1 MSTEDAIAASNGD
14 DSPRYRVAVRAL
26 CEFTARAGDL
36 DLRFTPAPTAQQ
48 GIAGHQVVASRRG
61 EHYEHEVTLEGRYG
75 ALVVRGRADGYDP
88 VRQRLEEVKTR
99 RGDIEAMPANQ
110 RALHWAQAK
119 VYAAL
124 MCRER
129 ALETIEVALVY
140 FDIEHQQESVLV
152 ETMARPALE
161 AFFVAQ
167 CERFIDWAEQELAHE
182 AARSRALSQLAFPH
196 ADFRPGQRALAE
208 SVFKAISTR
217 RDLMLQAPTGIG
229 KTLGTLF
236 PALKAMPGQRLDRLF
251 FLTART
257 TGRRLALEALTTLG
271 MAAAR
276 KEKAAHKDESNHEDE
291 APYEKEGSAP
301 GVRTLE
307 LIARDKAC
315 EHPELACHG
324 ESCPLASGFYDRLP
338 AARQAAVLQGWLDH
352 ASLRAVALSHR
363 VCPYYLGQEMAHWC
377 DVVIGDVNYW
387 FDTSAMLYA
396 LTRQHQWRVSLLIDE
411 AHNLVERG
419 RAMYGAEFDQ
429 GRFAAA
435 RRDAPAVL
443 KRPLDRLWRQWK
455 ALLREHD
462 GDYVCLEAPPRK
474 LFNALSQFVTSVG
487 DLMVDTPIGIES
499 ALLDAWFDA
508 MQIGRIAELAGE
520 IDPGHYLFDIERR
533 GRSATLS
540 LRNVVPAPLLAPRF
554 EAAHA
559 AILFSATLSPGHYY
573 RDQLGLAATT
583 PWLEMASPFEA
594 GQLEVHLAGHIST
607 RYRDRRASLVPIA
620 ELMACQ
626 FHQRP
631 GNYLAFFSSFDY
643 LEQVSEALANHA
655 PDVPQWSQARRMSEP
670 ERDAFLARFT
680 MTGQGI
686 GFAVLG
692 GIFGE
697 GIDLPGDRLI
707 GAFVA
712 TLGLSQFNPVNEQMK
727 ARMETLFGD
736 GYRYAY
742 LYPGMTRVVQ
752 AAGRVIRS
760 PEDRGVIHLIDDRF
774 RRGDI
779 QTLFPS
785 WWALPVEHTT

>member
-1 MSTEDAIAASNGD
+1 MIAPTGDTET
-14 DSPRYRVAVRAL
+14 PRYRVAVRAL
-26 CEFTARAGDL
+26 CEFTARSGDL

-48 GIAGHQVVASRRG
+48 GIAGHQVVAARRG
-61 EHYEHEVTLEGRYG
+61 EHYEHEVALEGRYG
-75 ALVVRGRADGYDP
+75 ALIVRGRADGYDP
-88 VRQRLEEVKTR
+88 TLGRLEEIKTH
-99 RGDIEAMPANQ
+99 RGDVDAMPANQ

-124 MCRER
+124 LCRER
-129 ALETIEVALVY
+129 GLERVEVALVY
-140 FDIEHQQESVLV
+140 FDIEQQRETVLA
-152 ETMARPALE
+152 ETMDRPALDV
-161 AFFVAQ
+161 FFTEQ
-167 CERFIDWAEQELAHE
+167 CERFIDWAEQEMTHVAT
-182 AARSRALSQLAFPH
+182 RSQRLEQLSFPH
-196 ADFRPGQRALAE
+196 ADFRPGQRSLAE
-208 SVFKAISTR
+208 SVYKAISTR

-236 PALKAMPGQRLDRLF
+236 PALKAMPAQQLDRVF

-271 MAAAR
+271 LADSG
-276 KEKAAHKDESNHEDE
+276 KENDS
-291 APYEKEGSAP
+291 

-307 LIARDKAC
+307 LIARERAC

-324 ESCPLASGFYDRLP
+324 DSCPLASGFYDRLFD
-338 AARQAAVLQGWLDH
+338 ARQAAVQQGFLDH
-352 ASLRAVALSHR
+352 DSLRRVARAHR

-396 LTRQHQWRVSLLIDE
+396 LAQQHQWRVSLLIDE

-419 RAMYGAEFDQ
+419 RGMYGAEFDQ

-435 RRDAPAVL
+435 RRDAPAAL
-443 KRPLDRLWRQWK
+443 KRPMDRVWRQWK

-474 LFNALSQFVTSVG
+474 LFNALSQFVTALG
-487 DLMVDTPIGIES
+487 DWMVDSPVALES
-499 ALLDAWFDA
+499 ALLEAWFDA
-508 MQIGRIAELAGE
+508 MQIARIAELAAE
-520 IDPGHYLFDIERR
+520 IDDSHYLFDIERR
-533 GRSATLS
+533 GRNATLS

-554 EAAHA
+554 RAAHA
-559 AILFSATLSPGHYY
+559 AIVFSATLSPGHYY
-573 RDQLGLAATT
+573 RDQLGLGSAT
-583 PWLEMASPFEA
+583 PWLEMTSPFTA
-594 GQLEVHLAGHIST
+594 CQLEVHLDDHVST
-607 RYRDRRASLVPIA
+607 RYRDRGASLSPVA
-620 ELMACQ
+620 KLMADQ
-626 FHQRP
+626 FRQRP

-643 LEQVSEALANHA
+643 LEQVSNALAGHA
-655 PDVPQWSQARRMSEP
+655 PDVPQWSQARRMSES

-680 MTGQGI
+680 QGGKGI

-697 GIDLPGDRLI
+697 GIDLPGERLI
-707 GAFVA
+707 GAFIA

-742 LYPGMTRVVQ
+742 LYPGVTRVVQ

-760 PEDRGVIHLIDDRF
+760 PEDRGVVHLIDDRF
-774 RRGDI
+774 RRRDI
-779 QTLFPS
+779 QALLPG
-785 WWALPVEHTT
+785 WWALPPRG

>member
-1 MSTEDAIAASNGD
+1 MSTEGAIAESNGD
-14 DSPRYRVAVRAL
+14 DTPRYRVAVRAL

-88 VRQRLEEVKTR
+88 TRQRLEEVKTR

-129 ALETIEVALVY
+129 DLETMEVALVY
-140 FDIEHQQESVLV
+140 FDIEQQRETVLV
-152 ETMARPALE
+152 ETMARGALE
-161 AFFVAQ
+161 AFFIAQ

-182 AARSRALSQLAFPH
+182 AARAQRLLQLTFPH
-196 ADFRPGQRALAE
+196 PDFRPGQRALAE

-236 PALKAMPGQRLDRLF
+236 PALKAMPGQQLDRLF

-271 MAAAR
+271 MA
-276 KEKAAHKDESNHEDE
+276 
-291 APYEKEGSAP
+291 GSAEADAGDAALKP

-315 EHPELACHG
+315 EHPDLACHG
-324 ESCPLASGFYDRLP
+324 DSCPLANGFYDRLP
-338 AARQAAVLQGWLDH
+338 QARQAAVARGWLDH
-352 ASLRAVALSHR
+352 AGLREVALAHR

-396 LTRQHQWRVSLLIDE
+396 LARQHQWRVSLLIDE

-435 RRDAPAVL
+435 RREAPAVL

-474 LFNALSQFVTSVG
+474 LFNALSQFVTQVG
-487 DLMVDTPIGIES
+487 DLMVDTPIALES
-499 ALLDAWFDA
+499 ALLEAWFDA
-508 MQIGRIAELAGE
+508 MQIVRIAELAGE
-520 IDPGHYLFDIERR
+520 CDPDHYLFDIERR
-533 GRSATLS
+533 GRNATLS
-540 LRNVVPAPLLAPRF
+540 LRNVVPAPLLAARF
-554 EAAHA
+554 DAAQA

-573 RDQLGLAATT
+573 RDQLGLAPTT
-583 PWLEMASPFEA
+583 PWLEMASPFTA

-607 RYRDRRASLVPIA
+607 RYRDRRASLAPIA
-620 ELMACQ
+620 ELIARQ
-626 FHQRP
+626 FYQRP

-643 LEQVSEALANHA
+643 LEQVREALAEHA
-655 PDVPQWSQARRMSEP
+655 PEVPHWSQARRMSEP
-670 ERDAFLARFT
+670 ERDAFLSRFT
-680 MTGQGI
+680 LAGQGI

-697 GIDLPGDRLI
+697 GIDLPGERLI

-774 RRGDI
+774 RRTEI
-779 QTLFPS
+779 QALLPRWWTLPPP
-785 WWALPVEHTT
+785 ARHNDDGR

>member
-1 MSTEDAIAASNGD
+1 MSTAPAITAPTD
-14 DSPRYRVAVRAL
+14 VESPRYRVAVRAL
-26 CEFTARAGDL
+26 CEFTARTGDL

-61 EHYEHEVTLEGRYG
+61 EHYEHEVTLEGQYG

-129 ALETIEVALVY
+129 GLESLEVALVY
-140 FDIEHQQESVLV
+140 FDIEQQRETVLV
-152 ETMARPALE
+152 ETMDRHALE
-161 AFFVAQ
+161 AFFIVQ

-182 AARSRALSQLAFPH
+182 AARAQRLAQLEFPH

-236 PALKAMPGQRLDRLF
+236 PALKAMPGQQLDRLF

-271 MAAAR
+271 MA
-276 KEKAAHKDESNHEDE
+276 E
-291 APYEKEGSAP
+291 ACEEGAGSS
-301 GVRTLE
+301 VRTLE

-315 EHPELACHG
+315 EHPDLACHG
-324 ESCPLASGFYDRLP
+324 DSCPLASGFYDRLP
-338 AARQAAVLQGWLDH
+338 EARQAAVDKGWLDH
-352 ASLRAVALSHR
+352 AGLKEVALAHR

-396 LTRQHQWRVSLLIDE
+396 MARQHQWRVSVLIDE

-429 GRFAAA
+429 GRFAPA
-435 RRDAPAVL
+435 RRDAPPAL

-462 GDYVCLEAPPRK
+462 GNYVCLEAPPRK
-474 LFNALSQFVTSVG
+474 LFNALSQFVTAVG
-487 DLMVDTPIGIES
+487 DLMVETPVGLES
-499 ALLDAWFDA
+499 ALLEAWFDA
-508 MQIGRIAELAGE
+508 MQIVRIAELAGE
-520 IDPGHYLFDIERR
+520 CDPDHYLFDIERR
-533 GRSATLS
+533 GKSATLS
-540 LRNVVPAPLLAPRF
+540 LRNVVPAPLLAARF
-554 EAAHA
+554 EAAHS

-573 RDQLGLAATT
+573 RDQLGLAPST
-583 PWLEMASPFEA
+583 PWLEMASPFTG

-607 RYRDRRASLVPIA
+607 RYRDRAASLAPIA
-620 ELMACQ
+620 ALMADQ
-626 FHQRP
+626 FYQRP

-643 LEQVSEALANHA
+643 LEQVREALAEHA

-680 MTGQGI
+680 LDGQGI

-697 GIDLPGDRLI
+697 GIDLPGERLI

-712 TLGLSQFNPVNEQMK
+712 TLGLAQFNPVNEQMK

-742 LYPGMTRVVQ
+742 LYPGITRVVQ

-774 RRGDI
+774 RRGEI
-779 QTLFPS
+779 QALLPS
-785 WWALPVEHTT
+785 WWALPSADRSNDLSG

>member
-1 MSTEDAIAASNGD
+1 MSTAGAIAESSGD
-14 DSPRYRVAVRAL
+14 DTPRYRVAVRAL
-26 CEFTARAGDL
+26 CEFTARTGDL

-61 EHYEHEVTLEGRYG
+61 KHYEHEVTLEGRYG
-75 ALVVRGRADGYDP
+75 ALIVRGRADGYDP

-99 RGDIEAMPANQ
+99 RGGIEAMPANQ

-124 MCRER
+124 MCRQR
-129 ALETIEVALVY
+129 DLETIEVALVY
-140 FDIEHQQESVLV
+140 FDIEQQRETVLV
-152 ETMARPALE
+152 ETMARDALE
-161 AFFVAQ
+161 AFFIAQ

-182 AARSRALSQLAFPH
+182 TARSRTLSQLAFPH

-236 PALKAMPGQRLDRLF
+236 PAIKAMPGQRLDRLF
-251 FLTART
+251 FLTSRT

-271 MAAAR
+271 MADAA
-276 KEKAAHKDESNHEDE
+276 EADAGDAALN
-291 APYEKEGSAP
+291 P

-324 ESCPLASGFYDRLP
+324 DSCPLASGFYDRLP
-338 AARQAAVLQGWLDH
+338 AARQAAVQQGWLDH
-352 ASLRAVALSHR
+352 GSLRAVALAHR

-435 RRDAPAVL
+435 RREAPAVL

-462 GDYVCLEAPPRK
+462 GDYACLETPPRK
-474 LFNALSQFVTSVG
+474 LFNALSQFVTQVG
-487 DLMVDTPIGIES
+487 DLMVDTPIGLES
-499 ALLDAWFDA
+499 ALLEAWFDA
-508 MQIGRIAELAGE
+508 MQIVRIAELADE
-520 IDPGHYLFDIERR
+520 CDAGHYLFDIERR

-573 RDQLGLAATT
+573 RDQLGLDSVT

-607 RYRDRRASLVPIA
+607 RYRDRRASLAPIA
-620 ELMACQ
+620 ELMAHQ

-643 LEQVSEALANHA
+643 LEQVRGALAEYA
-655 PDVPQWSQARRMSEP
+655 PEVPQWSQARRMSEP

-680 MTGQGI
+680 LKGQGI

-697 GIDLPGDRLI
+697 GIDLPGERLI

-760 PEDRGVIHLIDDRF
+760 PEDQGVIYLIDDRF
-774 RRGDI
+774 RRTEI
-779 QTLFPS
+779 QALLPRWWTLPPP
-785 WWALPVEHTT
+785 ARHNNDGR

>member
-1 MSTEDAIAASNGD
+1 MSTEGAIAESNGD
-14 DSPRYRVAVRAL
+14 DTPRYRVAVRAL
-26 CEFTARAGDL
+26 CEFSARAGDL

-88 VRQRLEEVKTR
+88 TRQRLEEVKTR
-99 RGDIEAMPANQ
+99 RGDIETMPANQ
-110 RALHWAQAK
+110 RSLHWAQAK

-129 ALETIEVALVY
+129 DLETMEVALVY
-140 FDIEHQQESVLV
+140 FDIEQQRETVLV
-152 ETMARPALE
+152 ETMARNALE
-161 AFFVAQ
+161 AFFIAQ

-182 AARSRALSQLAFPH
+182 AARAQSLAQLVFPH
-196 ADFRPGQRALAE
+196 PDFRPGQRTLAE

-236 PALKAMPGQRLDRLF
+236 PALKAMPGQQLDRLF
-251 FLTART
+251 FLTSRT

-271 MAAAR
+271 MAGAA
-276 KEKAAHKDESNHEDE
+276 ESDAGDAALKS
-291 APYEKEGSAP
+291 

-315 EHPELACHG
+315 EHPDLACHG
-324 ESCPLASGFYDRLP
+324 DSCPLANGFYDRLP
-338 AARQAAVLQGWLDH
+338 QARQAAVARGWLDH
-352 ASLRAVALSHR
+352 AGLRDVALAHR

-396 LTRQHQWRVSLLIDE
+396 LARQQQWRVSLLIDE

-435 RRDAPAVL
+435 RREAPAGL
-443 KRPLDRLWRQWK
+443 KRSLDRLWRQWK
-455 ALLREHD
+455 GLLREHD
-462 GDYVCLEAPPRK
+462 GDYVCLKAPPRK
-474 LFNALSQFVTSVG
+474 LFNALSQFVTQVG
-487 DLMVDTPIGIES
+487 DLMVDTPIGLES
-499 ALLDAWFDA
+499 VLLDAWFDA
-508 MQIGRIAELAGE
+508 MQIVRIAELAGE
-520 IDPGHYLFDIERR
+520 CDTDHYLFDIERR
-533 GRSATLS
+533 GRNATLS
-540 LRNVVPAPLLAPRF
+540 LRNVVPAPLLAARF
-554 EAAHA
+554 DAAQA
-559 AILFSATLSPGHYY
+559 AILFSATLSPDHYY
-573 RDQLGLAATT
+573 RDQLGLAPTT
-583 PWLEMASPFEA
+583 PWLEMASPFTG

-607 RYRDRRASLVPIA
+607 RYRDRHASLAPIA
-620 ELMACQ
+620 ELMARQ

-643 LEQVSEALANHA
+643 LEQVRETLAEHA
-655 PDVPQWSQARRMSEP
+655 PEIPHWSQARRMSEP
-670 ERDAFLARFT
+670 ERDAFLSRFALA
-680 MTGQGI
+680 GQGI

-697 GIDLPGDRLI
+697 GIDLPGERLI

-727 ARMETLFGD
+727 ACMETLFGD

-774 RRGDI
+774 RRTEV
-779 QTLFPS
+779 QALLPS
-785 WWALPVEHTT
+785 WWTLPSAD

>member
-1 MSTEDAIAASNGD
+1 MSTDHVTTEDET
-14 DSPRYRVAVRAL
+14 PRYRVAVRAL
-26 CEFTARAGDL
+26 CEFTARSGDL

-48 GIAGHQVVASRRG
+48 GIAGHQVVATRRG
-61 EHYEHEVTLEGRYG
+61 EHYEQEVTLEGCHG
-75 ALVVRGRADGYDP
+75 ALIVRGRADGYDP
-88 VRQRLEEVKTR
+88 TLNRLEEVKTH
-99 RGDIEAMPANQ
+99 RGDVDAMPANQ

-129 ALETIEVALVY
+129 GLERMEVALVY
-140 FDIEHQQESVLV
+140 FDIEQQRETVLA
-152 ETMARPALE
+152 EMMDCQALE
-161 AFFVAQ
+161 TFFTRQ
-167 CERFIDWAEQELAHE
+167 CERFIDWAEQEMAHI
-182 AARSRALSQLAFPH
+182 ATRSQRLEQLTFPH

-208 SVFKAISTR
+208 SVYKAISTR

-236 PALKAMPGQRLDRLF
+236 PALKAIPGQQLDRVF

-257 TGRRLALEALTTLG
+257 TGRQLALEALTTLG
-271 MAAAR
+271 LATSG
-276 KEKAAHKDESNHEDE
+276 DERES
-291 APYEKEGSAP
+291 

-307 LIARDKAC
+307 LIARERAC

-324 ESCPLASGFYDRLP
+324 DSCPLASGFYDRLP
-338 AARQAAVLQGWLDH
+338 DARQAAVQQGFLDH
-352 ASLRAVALSHR
+352 ASLRRVALAHR
-363 VCPYYLGQEMAHWC
+363 VCPYYLGQEMARWC

-396 LTRQHQWRVSLLIDE
+396 LAQQHQWRVSLLIDE

-419 RAMYGAEFDQ
+419 RGMYGAEFDQ

-435 RRDAPAVL
+435 RRDAPTAL
-443 KRPLDRLWRQWK
+443 KRPMDRVWRQWK

-462 GDYVCLEAPPRK
+462 GDYVYLEAPPRK
-474 LFNALSQFVTSVG
+474 LFNALSQFVTALG
-487 DLMVDTPIGIES
+487 DWMVDSPVALES
-499 ALLDAWFDA
+499 ALLEAWFDA
-508 MQIGRIAELAGE
+508 MQIARIAELAAQ
-520 IDPGHYLFDIERR
+520 IDDSHYLFDIERR
-533 GRSATLS
+533 GRNVTLS

-554 EAAHA
+554 RAAHA

-573 RDQLGLAATT
+573 RDQLGLGSAT
-583 PWLEMASPFEA
+583 PWLEMASPFTA
-594 GQLEVHLAGHIST
+594 CQLEVLLDDHVST
-607 RYRDRRASLVPIA
+607 RYRDRSASLSPIA
-620 ELMACQ
+620 ELMADQ
-626 FHQRP
+626 FRRRP

-643 LEQVSEALANHA
+643 LEQVSHALAEQA
-655 PDVPQWSQARRMSEP
+655 PDVAQWSQARRMSEP
-670 ERDAFLARFT
+670 ERDAFLARFEKE
-680 MTGQGI
+680 GQGI

-697 GIDLPGDRLI
+697 GIDLPGERLI
-707 GAFVA
+707 GAFIA

-742 LYPGMTRVVQ
+742 LYPGITRVVQ

-760 PEDRGVIHLIDDRF
+760 PQDRGVIHLIDDRF
-774 RRGDI
+774 RRGNI
-779 QTLFPS
+779 QRLLPG
-785 WWALPVEHTT
+785 WWALPPRD

>member
-1 MSTEDAIAASNGD
+1 MSDEEAIAALNGD
-14 DSPRYRVAVRAL
+14 DTPRYRVAVRAL

-61 EHYEHEVTLEGRYG
+61 EHYEHEVALEGRYG
-75 ALVVRGRADGYDP
+75 ALIVRGRADGFDP
-88 VRQRLEEVKTR
+88 TLKRLEEVKTH
-99 RGDIEAMPANQ
+99 RGDIDAMPANQ

-119 VYAAL
+119 VYGAL
-124 MCRER
+124 LCRER
-129 ALETIEVALVY
+129 SLDSLEIALVY
-140 FDIEHQQESVLV
+140 FDIEQQQESVLV
-152 ETMARPALE
+152 ETMTRDALE
-161 AFFVAQ
+161 AFFIEQ
-167 CERFIDWAEQELAHE
+167 CERFIHWAEQELAHE
-182 AARSRALSQLAFPH
+182 AARTQRLTQLSFPH
-196 ADFRPGQRALAE
+196 SDFRPGQRALAE

-271 MAAAR
+271 MAHPPVD
-276 KEKAAHKDESNHEDE
+276 KGDS
-291 APYEKEGSAP
+291 GI
-301 GVRTLE
+301 RTLE
-307 LIARDKAC
+307 LIARDRAC

-338 AARQAAVLQGWLDH
+338 RARQAAVRAGWLDQQG
-352 ASLRAVALSHR
+352 LRRVALDHS
-363 VCPYYLGQEMAHWC
+363 VCPYYLSQEMAHWC

-435 RRDAPAVL
+435 RRDAPAAL
-443 KRPLDRLWRQWK
+443 RRPLDRLWRQWK
-455 ALLREHD
+455 ALLRAHE
-462 GDYVCLEAPPRK
+462 GDYVCLESPPRK
-474 LFNALSQFVTSVG
+474 LFNALSQFVTAVG
-487 DLMVDTPIGIES
+487 DFMVDTPV
-499 ALLDAWFDA
+499 ALDSVLLEAWFDA
-508 MQIGRIAELAGE
+508 MQITRIADIASEVDAE
-520 IDPGHYLFDIERR
+520 HYLLDIERR
-533 GRSATLS
+533 GRQATLS

-559 AILFSATLSPGHYY
+559 TVLFSATLSPSHYY
-573 RDQLGLAATT
+573 RDQLGLEIAT
-583 PWLEMASPFEA
+583 PWLEMASPFTA
-594 GQLEVHLAGHIST
+594 CQLEVHLAGHIST
-607 RYRDRRASLVPIA
+607 RYRDRRASLAPIA
-620 ELMACQ
+620 ELMAHQ
-626 FHQRP
+626 FRRRP

-643 LEQVSEALANHA
+643 LEQVSRALADHA
-655 PDVPQWSQARRMSEP
+655 PDVAQWSQARRMSEP

-680 MTGQGI
+680 SEGQGI

-697 GIDLPGDRLI
+697 GIDLPGERLI
-707 GAFVA
+707 GAFIA

-727 ARMETLFGD
+727 ARMEALFGD

-742 LYPGMTRVVQ
+742 LYPGITRVVQ

-760 PEDRGVIHLIDDRF
+760 PEDRGVVHLIDDRF
-774 RRGDI
+774 RHHEI
-779 QTLFPS
+779 QTLLPG
-785 WWALPVEHTT
+785 WWTLPRGG

>member
-1 MSTEDAIAASNGD
+1 MAPADAE
-14 DSPRYRVAVRAL
+14 SPRYRVAVRAL
-26 CEFTARAGDL
+26 CEFTARSGDL

-75 ALVVRGRADGYDP
+75 ALIVRGRADGYDP

-99 RGDIEAMPANQ
+99 RGDIDAMPDNQ

-129 ALETIEVALVY
+129 ELEAIEVALVY
-140 FDIEHQQESVLV
+140 FDIEQQRETVLV
-152 ETMARPALE
+152 ETMDRHTLE
-161 AFFVAQ
+161 AFFIAQ

-182 AARSRALSQLAFPH
+182 TARAQALGQLAFPH

-236 PALKAMPGQRLDRLF
+236 PALKAMPGQQLDRLF

-271 MAAAR
+271 MANSC
-276 KEKAAHKDESNHEDE
+276 EE
-291 APYEKEGSAP
+291 AGEP

-324 ESCPLASGFYDRLP
+324 DSCPLASGFYDRLP
-338 AARQAAVLQGWLDH
+338 GARQAAVQQGFLDH
-352 ASLRAVALSHR
+352 DSLRSVALAHR

-396 LTRQHQWRVSLLIDE
+396 LTRQHQWRVSVLIDE

-429 GRFAAA
+429 NRFAAA
-435 RRDAPAVL
+435 RREAPAAL
-443 KRPLDRLWRQWK
+443 KRVLDRLWRQWK

-462 GDYVCLEAPPRK
+462 GDYICLDAPPRK

-487 DLMVDTPIGIES
+487 DLMVETPIALES
-499 ALLDAWFDA
+499 ALLEAWFDA
-508 MQIGRIAELAGE
+508 MQIVRIAELAGE
-520 IDPGHYLFDIERR
+520 CDASHYLFDIERR

-540 LRNVVPAPLLAPRF
+540 LRNVVPAPLLAARF
-554 EAAHA
+554 EGAHA

-573 RDQLGLAATT
+573 RDQLGLGSST
-583 PWLEMASPFEA
+583 PWLEMASPFTA

-607 RYRDRRASLVPIA
+607 RYRDRRASLAPIA
-620 ELMACQ
+620 ELMAHQ

-643 LEQVSEALANHA
+643 LEQVSEALAEHA

-680 MTGQGI
+680 PKGQGI

-697 GIDLPGDRLI
+697 GIDLPGERLI

-712 TLGLSQFNPVNEQMK
+712 TLGLAQFNPVNEQMK
-727 ARMETLFGD
+727 TRMEALFGD

-742 LYPGMTRVVQ
+742 LYPGITRVVQ

-760 PEDRGVIHLIDDRF
+760 PEDQGVIHLIDDRF
-774 RRGDI
+774 RRGEIQALLPRWWTLPPGARHNVDI
-779 QTLFPS
+779 R
-785 WWALPVEHTT
+785 